1 MNKCKSEMKR
11 SVTEDKG
18 GIDERDKSEKEGEM
32 RTKKKKHEFV
42 VCINVIKTLFER
54 ERRTKFMAR

>member
-1 MNKCKSEMKR
+1 MKETNQKNKGKCEHKK
-11 SVTEDKG
+11 K
-18 GIDERDKSEKEGEM
+18 
-32 RTKKKKHEFV
+32 KKKKHEFV

>member
-1 MNKCKSEMKR
+1 MKETNQKNKGKCEQKKKKKKKKK
-11 SVTEDKG
+11 KG
-18 GIDERDKSEKEGEM
+18 KKKKKKK
-32 RTKKKKHEFV
+32 KKKKHEFV

>member
-1 MNKCKSEMKR
+1 MKETNQKNKGKCEQKKKKKKKKKEN
-11 SVTEDKG
+11 
-18 GIDERDKSEKEGEM
+18 EKKKKK
-32 RTKKKKHEFV
+32 KKKKHEFV